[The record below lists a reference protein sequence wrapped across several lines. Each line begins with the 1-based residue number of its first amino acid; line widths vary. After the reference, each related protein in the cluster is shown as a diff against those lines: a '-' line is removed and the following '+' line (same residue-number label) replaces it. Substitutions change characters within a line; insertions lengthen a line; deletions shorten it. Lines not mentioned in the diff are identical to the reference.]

1 MFKKISLLISL
12 IAFSIA
18 IVIFL
23 NASLK
28 KRNSVNEP
36 NKEVIQYIVN
46 TAEQNQKEILFNP
59 VINQRCY
66 FGKDSTNSF
75 MLEEICDS
83 SKIFFYFSERICTPC
98 IDNTVRVLKECFP
111 NYKEDNSIIFI
122 SPDYPKRLAED
133 CYGKKLLTLKTGKLG
148 LPMKEQYPFF
158 FKLNNNMEVVS
169 AHIVV
174 KVDFK
179 RTYNYLRKQKAN
191 RKRT

>member
-1 MFKKISLLISL
+1 MVKKMSLLISL
-12 IAFSIA
+12 IAFAIA
-18 IVIFL
+18 IVIL
-23 NASLK
+23 LSTSLK
-28 KRNSVNEP
+28 KKDNRDEP

-66 FGKDSTNSF
+66 FGKDSVNSF
-75 MLEEICDS
+75 MFEDICDS
-83 SKIFFYFSERICTPC
+83 NKIFFYFSERICTPC
-98 IDNTVRVLKECFP
+98 IDNTIRVLKECFP

-158 FKLNNNMEVVS
+158 FKLNNNLEIIS
-169 AHIVV
+169 AHVVV